1 MKKLQYVCYL
11 VGISQI
17 VLGGLYLFAPSFF
30 IGWQGL
36 NIPAQ
41 DMNYPLAMFAARL
54 LVYGV
59 GMFVIARQPSENRF
73 WLNGMIAIQMIDLAA
88 GIFYTII
95 GVVSL
100 ESSMVPMFNA
110 ALFIVLMTVFRVPA
124 DQKAAHA

>member
-36 NIPAQ
+36 SIPAQ
-41 DMNYPLAMFAARL
+41 EMNYPLAMLAARF

-73 WLNGMIAIQMIDLAA
+73 WLNGMIVIQVIDLAA
-88 GIFYTII
+88 GIFYTTI
-95 GVVSL
+95 GVVSF
-100 ESSMVPMFNA
+100 ESSMVPMVNA
-110 ALFIVLMTVFRVPA
+110 SLFIVLMAIFRVPA
-124 DQKAAHA
+124 DQKEAHA

>member
-1 MKKLQYVCYL
+1 MKKIQYVCYL

-30 IGWQGL
+30 VGWQGL

-41 DMNYPLAMFAARL
+41 DMNYPLAMFAARF

-95 GVVSL
+95 GVVSF